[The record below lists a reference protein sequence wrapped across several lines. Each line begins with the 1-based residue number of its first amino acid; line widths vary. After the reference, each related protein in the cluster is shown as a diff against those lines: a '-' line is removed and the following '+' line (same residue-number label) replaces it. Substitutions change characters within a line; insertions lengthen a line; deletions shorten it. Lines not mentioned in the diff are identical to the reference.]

1 MYSKRNTPPSQ
12 ARRKKAT
19 ERGILMMNKY
29 TLEAIVEGKLIR
41 FHRQFHSRNDAINYI
56 FSYYNRHQLVELKIN
71 DEYFIGNN
79 KHDIAY
85 VYDYE
90 NRFRIARA

>member
-1 MYSKRNTPPSQ
+1 MK
-12 ARRKKAT
+12 
-19 ERGILMMNKY
+19 KY
-29 TLEAIVEGKLIR
+29 TLEAVVDGKLIR
-41 FHRQFHSRNDAINYI
+41 FNRTFKSRDEAINYI
-56 FSYYNRHQLVELKIN
+56 FRYYENHFMVNLKVNEEYYVN
-71 DEYFIGNN
+71 DN

>member
-1 MYSKRNTPPSQ
+1 
-12 ARRKKAT
+12 
-19 ERGILMMNKY
+19 MMKKY
-29 TLEAIVEGKLIR
+29 TLEAIVEGRLIR
-41 FHRQFHSRNDAINYI
+41 FSHEFASRADALNYI
-56 FSYYNRHQLVELKIN
+56 FDYYDEYHLGELRIN
-71 DEYFIGNN
+71 DEYFIGGN

>member
-1 MYSKRNTPPSQ
+1 
-12 ARRKKAT
+12 
-19 ERGILMMNKY
+19 MNKKY
-29 TLEAIVEGKLIR
+29 LLEAVVEGELIR
-41 FHRQFHSRNDAINYI
+41 FHRLFKTRNDALNYI
-56 FSYYNRHQLVELKIN
+56 FNYYDKHHLVDLKIN
-71 DEYFIGNN
+71 DEYFIGGN

>member
-1 MYSKRNTPPSQ
+1 
-12 ARRKKAT
+12 
-19 ERGILMMNKY
+19 MMNKY
-29 TLEAIVEGKLIR
+29 TLEAVVEGRLI
-41 FHRQFHSRNDAINYI
+41 QFRHKFNTRTAAIDYI
-56 FSYYNRHQLVELKIN
+56 FNYYSRHGLVDLRIN
-71 DEYFIGNN
+71 DEYFIDNN